1 MSEILYKQK
10 YLKYKKKYIELKGG
24 NGNIYDKDGKI
35 IKEKQPLYIKAGVW
49 TQHLAPKFILRDITN
64 GCIKK
69 TKELSEEKRFEEHR
83 KLIEE
88 YEIDKTLID
97 CDEQKAELEKLLK
110 KDHISYND
118 LVNFPDLQKKCLLKY
133 KSQNDF
139 FARKKL
145 NLPDLNK
152 EKINKTI
159 VSAADSYCTMFE
171 NENESKKYW
180 IKGTNFSIKTLLY
193 GDYEVP
199 TDDVIFTNNETKYVT
214 IMRLA
219 PGHYHR
225 FHCPVTGTIESI
237 YILGNAYYSVQPSI
251 VNSRIN
257 VYSENKR
264 CVVTIRYNNNKIL
277 KMIVV
282 GATCV
287 GSIQFVE
294 KLYKNDG
301 DIELKLL
308 NNDNDTKLKYYDI
321 KTNVQFSQN
330 EELGNFNFGGSTI
343 IYIIPKED
351 VISTDLT
358 NTILSRSR
366 NGDETSVVVGQDLY
380 NIEDKLLNA
389 PLSSTGVEQGKYN
402 IISNIDD
409 SVLAALQR

>member
-1 MSEILYKQK
+1 
-10 YLKYKKKYIELKGG
+10 
-24 NGNIYDKDGKI
+24 
-35 IKEKQPLYIKAGVW
+35 
-49 TQHLAPKFILRDITN
+49 
-64 GCIKK
+64 
-69 TKELSEEKRFEEHR
+69 
-83 KLIEE
+83 
-88 YEIDKTLID
+88 
-97 CDEQKAELEKLLK
+97 
-110 KDHISYND
+110 
-118 LVNFPDLQKKCLLKY
+118 
-133 KSQNDF
+133 
-139 FARKKL
+139 
-145 NLPDLNK
+145 
-152 EKINKTI
+152 
-159 VSAADSYCTMFE
+159 
-171 NENESKKYW
+171 
-180 IKGTNFSIKTLLY
+180 
-193 GDYEVP
+193 
-199 TDDVIFTNNETKYVT
+199 
-214 IMRLA
+214 
-219 PGHYHR
+219 
-225 FHCPVTGTIESI
+225 
-237 YILGNAYYSVQPSI
+237 
-251 VNSRIN
+251 
-257 VYSENKR
+257 
-264 CVVTIRYNNNKIL
+264 
-277 KMIVV
+277 MIVV

-308 NNDNDTKLKYYDI
+308 NNDNDTKPKYYDI